1 VGSLILELAVDH
13 LRGVGESIADERE
26 AGRGISAGGL
36 EDQLEVDGVLVHNF
50 APIVPHGTMPYQNNC
65 WLGIVFPYFPDRGI
79 GGWFLTF
86 S

>member
-1 VGSLILELAVDH
+1 
-13 LRGVGESIADERE
+13 
-26 AGRGISAGGL
+26 L